1 MAQEALRLAR
11 DTCERGPPSGGG
23 TSGIDLGSLV
33 LGGILLGGRQ
43 RGVVEVSVAATAG
56 AVGPAGASHRAAS
69 AARAPAAGAAAG
81 AASDRTP
88 RQYRARMDGVRAVL
102 IDIDGVLTVSWK
114 PFPARWRR
122 SRRAPS
128 ADLPFALVTNTTS
141 RTRARIA
148 ETLVDAGFPVGTDDV
163 LGAPAATAAHLREHH
178 PGAACLLLSSRDVAD
193 DLDGVRLVGPD
204 ADDVDVVVL
213 GGAGPEF
220 SYEALDTVYRHL
232 QHDAALVAMH
242 RNLYWRT
249 DAGLQLDAGA
259 FLLGLEKAADVE
271 AVVLGK
277 PSGAFF
283 AAALSTLGVGRS
295 EAVMVGDDLEADVLG
310 AQRAGI
316 TGVLVRTGSS
326 PRRTRKGSTTIAR
339 STSSTSSPTFPGCS
353 AWADHA
359 EPAPAG
365 RSDHPARNAARRL
378 YQDVHAIS
386 SANAAIIMTCETA
399 TITLTGSRKTSG
411 TRRAASSSR
420 PTPHTHELRR

>member
-1 MAQEALRLAR
+1 M
-11 DTCERGPPSGGG
+11 
-23 TSGIDLGSLV
+23 
-33 LGGILLGGRQ
+33 
-43 RGVVEVSVAATAG
+43 
-56 AVGPAGASHRAAS
+56 
-69 AARAPAAGAAAG
+69 
-81 AASDRTP
+81 
-88 RQYRARMDGVRAVL
+88 L

-114 PFPARWRR
+114 PLPGAVAAIEALR
-122 SRRAPS
+122 S

-148 ETLVDAGFPVGTDDV
+148 ETLVDAGFPVGPDDV
-163 LGAPAATAAHLREHH
+163 LGAAAATAAHLRENH
-178 PGAACLLLSSRDVAD
+178 PGAACLLLSSGDVAD

-232 QHDAALVAMH
+232 QRDAALVAMH

-249 DAGLQLDAGA
+249 DAGLQLDTGA

-316 TGVLVRTGSS
+316 PGVLVRTGKFTQRDEDGIDDDRPQHVVDS
-326 PRRTRKGSTTIAR
+326 IADL
-339 STSSTSSPTFPGCS
+339 PGLL
-353 AWADHA
+353 
-359 EPAPAG
+359 G
-365 RSDHPARNAARRL
+365 
-378 YQDVHAIS
+378 
-386 SANAAIIMTCETA
+386 
-399 TITLTGSRKTSG
+399 
-411 TRRAASSSR
+411 
-420 PTPHTHELRR
+420 LR

>member
-1 MAQEALRLAR
+1 
-11 DTCERGPPSGGG
+11 
-23 TSGIDLGSLV
+23 
-33 LGGILLGGRQ
+33 
-43 RGVVEVSVAATAG
+43 
-56 AVGPAGASHRAAS
+56 
-69 AARAPAAGAAAG
+69 
-81 AASDRTP
+81 
-88 RQYRARMDGVRAVL
+88 MDGVRAVL

-114 PFPARWRR
+114 PLPGAVAAIEALRR
-122 SRRAPS
+122 

-148 ETLVDAGFPVGTDDV
+148 ETLVDAGFPVGPDDV

-178 PGAACLLLSSRDVAD
+178 PGAACLLLSSGDVADDLDGVRLVGPDADDVDDVVLGAPAATAAHLREHHPGAACLLLSSGDVAD

-316 TGVLVRTGSS
+316 ASVLVRTGKFTEKDEEGIDDDRPQHVVDS
-326 PRRTRKGSTTIAR
+326 IADL
-339 STSSTSSPTFPGCS
+339 PGLLGLS
-353 AWADHA
+353 
-359 EPAPAG
+359 
-365 RSDHPARNAARRL
+365 
-378 YQDVHAIS
+378 
-386 SANAAIIMTCETA
+386 
-399 TITLTGSRKTSG
+399 
-411 TRRAASSSR
+411 
-420 PTPHTHELRR
+420 